1 MPPISFP
8 WTLERPENINL
19 IQWIIVN
26 FIGFALIVWLVW
38 KYLLPKIGEML
49 AERRTNISEMI
60 TQVDTTMR
68 ETAQLRDDYHSKLE
82 GIQAETQLKLEQA
95 MSEADILRNQILEE
109 AKRDAEF
116 IVQRGRDE
124 VERER
129 AKTLVRM
136 RERFVNDVIGAAQFA
151 AARGVSEEEHHRLMD
166 EFIMNVGSKS

>member
-109 AKRDAEF
+109 GE
-116 IVQRGRDE
+116 
-124 VERER
+124 
-129 AKTLVRM
+129 
-136 RERFVNDVIGAAQFA
+136 
-151 AARGVSEEEHHRLMD
+151 
-166 EFIMNVGSKS
+166 